1 MATTELNV
9 GYWIPAKSDTKHCS
23 YHQPC
28 PPLVGPW
35 MCGYAA
41 CDKALVIMTHDQMF
55 FDANCPP
62 TWMHS
67 VVKSLD
73 SLGNASPVWNRHSC
87 ACLAPLELTLL
98 AGIPGIHSFLI
109 TSCPCPPA
117 LPIKSQLL
125 GNKQTVNNR
134 PSIAPPPAAVW
145 QQVCHSHCLPGLTEP
160 HPLEQRKKC
169 FFLHEPTEEKL
180 QSVTAHLSMHICLF
194 KTCNISQ
201 TENKES
207 QA

>member
-9 GYWIPAKSDTKHCS
+9 GFLQSLIQNTAVTINPVLLWWVPGCVAK
-23 YHQPC
+23 
-28 PPLVGPW
+28 PW
-35 MCGYAA
+35 SAL
-41 CDKALVIMTHDQMF
+41 CDPIKTHDQMF

-73 SLGNASPVWNRHSC
+73 SFGNASPVGDRHSC
-87 ACLAPLELTLL
+87 TRLAPLELTLL

-125 GNKQTVNNR
+125 GNKQTVNNG
-134 PSIAPPPAAVW
+134 PSIAPPPTAVW

-160 HPLEQRKKC
+160 HPLERKKKC
-169 FFLHEPTEEKL
+169 FFLREPTEEKL
-180 QSVTAHLSMHICLF
+180 QSVTAHLSIPLQDMQHQP
-194 KTCNISQ
+194 N
-201 TENKES
+201 
-207 QA
+207 